1 MLTREKMKSASGKI
15 IEILNRDSDPTMW
28 IVSVSK
34 QILFFKKKIVSE
46 WFSSK
51 ADALEFANTIK

>member
-28 IVSVSK
+28 IVSVYK
-34 QILFFKKKIVSE
+34 QILFFKKKVISE

-51 ADALEFANTIK
+51 VDALEFANTIK

>member
-1 MLTREKMKSASGKI
+1 MTSKEVIKSASGKV

-28 IVSVSK
+28 IVSVYK
-34 QILFFKKKIVSE
+34 KVLFFKKKIVSE

-51 ADALEFANTIK
+51 IDALEFANNIK